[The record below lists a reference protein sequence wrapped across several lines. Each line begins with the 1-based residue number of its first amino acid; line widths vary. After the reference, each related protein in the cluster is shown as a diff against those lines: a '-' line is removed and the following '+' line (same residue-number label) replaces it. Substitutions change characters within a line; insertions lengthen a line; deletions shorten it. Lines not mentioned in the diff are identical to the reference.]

1 MDIQAKIN
9 EINKKLDIIIGEID
23 QQRRHRQEMTVL
35 KEDLMRVGKDMF
47 QTAVIELEDLHDSMK
62 TGEMVHLG
70 KRLLRNVNNIEKT
83 IEQLENV
90 RDFISDASPL
100 AREYVL
106 DFMKKLDE
114 FDRKGYFQFFKE
126 TSKILDNIVTSF
138 SPEDVK
144 NLSDNVVTILHTIK
158 NLTQPDVLQSVN
170 NAVNVYK
177 KLDIEIKDDVSLFR
191 LMKEL
196 NTPEMKKG
204 LAFAIQFLKS
214 ISQTEQRSFTPVIN
228 REIKESSIV

>member
-1 MDIQAKIN
+1 MNSEETERQIL
-9 EINKKLDIIIGEID
+9 EINRKLDLIIGEIEL
-23 QQRRHRQEMTVL
+23 QKRHRQEMDDL
-35 KEDLMRVGKDMF
+35 KEDLMRVGKDAF
-47 QTAVIELEDLHDSMK
+47 QTAIVELEDLHDSMK
-62 TGEMVHLG
+62 TGDLIHLG
-70 KRLLRNVNNIEKT
+70 KRVLRNIHNIEES
-83 IEQLENV
+83 IEKLESF
-90 RDFISDASPL
+90 RDFITDASPL

-144 NLSDNVVTILHTIK
+144 NLSENVVTILHTIK
-158 NLTQPDVLQSVN
+158 NLTQPDMLQTVN

-177 KLDIEIKDDVSLFR
+177 KLDIEIKNDVSVFR
-191 LMKEL
+191 LLKEM

-204 LAFAIQFLKS
+204 LAFAIEFLKS
-214 ISQTEQRSFTPVIN
+214 ISKQNNNITKLSSLKIN
-228 REIKESSIV
+228 